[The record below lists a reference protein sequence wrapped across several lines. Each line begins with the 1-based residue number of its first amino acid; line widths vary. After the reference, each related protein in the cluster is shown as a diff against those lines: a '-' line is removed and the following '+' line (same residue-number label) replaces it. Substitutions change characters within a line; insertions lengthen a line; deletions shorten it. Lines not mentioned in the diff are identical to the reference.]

1 MERDEGRRSQPA
13 DADEYLLPLPV
24 PAGEPA
30 RSMRFRRIPAGAFRM
45 GARSGV
51 PEEEPVHRVEVPYE
65 FWLGTYVVSQAE
77 YAAVVRGLGL
87 ESQSRADGESWV
99 AEPSHFA
106 HRPDHPVENVSW
118 RDAALWCQALTGELQ
133 AGGHKVICRL
143 PTQIEWEYACRAGTE
158 TEYWCGDDE
167 SDLAKIA
174 WFGEDVRKGGT
185 HPVHSAPAANGPTG
199 NGFGLAGMHG
209 NVWEWCQ
216 DGEDSIAYRR
226 LVGGAIARQPDVAGG
241 AIESELASDRLRVIR
256 GGAWLLTAE
265 RCRSAFRFRFRPDV
279 RYVVRGFRV
288 CLVRG
293 PAASQEQAGGGAA
306 PAKGGAEG
314 EQAEPDKAGG
324 ARPQSGAAGETV
336 AAAIAKRPGGR
347 VVENPASDEG
357 QALLD
362 VAAGRSPAADA
373 PGGVPDAVGVPSLVI
388 GDLERDQDCGHSTLD
403 FRSFTSLTHLCLWS
417 LGDLEEIA
425 GLPESLERLD
435 LRGCRKLRSIPGVML
450 PRLETLDLGECVGL
464 PALPQGLE
472 APALRW
478 LHLDDCTGI
487 EDGQKTT
494 HAVNTLLQAATSLE
508 ELTLFNCRWLGS
520 LLLPEPSEDRYVAS
534 IGDPRFP
541 ERHLKKLVLPGCTG
555 LKELPNLAG
564 YPWLHHLD
572 LRGCSELKEMPRFH
586 MGERDGRPIGLRTL
600 YATGCDKMRTFR
612 GLDIRRVHRGEST
625 AAIGESAAAGEK
637 VNVAGQFRTLSTL
650 ADDPAELRMAKVL
663 FLGSGR
669 CGKTTVSKAL
679 PWVQLPLE
687 ARRSLAGTPAD
698 PTVPQESTLNIR
710 LEEVAF
716 AAHDDTEGALTTVH
730 IWDFGGQ
737 EIYHNTHR
745 LFASEGAVFVIVTT
759 HEDIHRQRVDD
770 EIARE
775 CHRAI
780 GKTEEEYRD
789 ENTYRE
795 LDYWLDY
802 VWDAR
807 GLRSVSEY
815 GTSERTPRVVIVMT
829 GPARANVASYLGDQA
844 GRYRSL
850 LETKR
855 ISVYEV
861 DIDKDQ
867 LSRDT
872 NPVESLRK
880 WVAAEAVAAADDLG
894 IRMPRLYAA
903 MARWC
908 SEQVLNNAT
917 EGREAE
923 PIETLVPAAWH
934 DQVRVFLPNA
944 SAKTARSVAGYLHA
958 CGRVFFPERF
968 RDRLPIVIDQAWAVE
983 LVYRLI
989 LDVNGRDK
997 TRATLRNLT
1006 RTPFPWS
1013 ELISLYPKTHDVQKH
1028 GEFLHTLLEGCDI
1041 ILDHGGGKCVAIH
1054 PPLLGQLDA
1063 RLTQH
1068 LVEGWSFSKGRGHGA
1083 AGGVNHSFA
1092 IHSTP
1097 NGLTLGRNAFQR
1109 VVASLLQG
1117 RNRELRDF
1125 LFFGESRP
1133 DDARRQLG
1141 SFSTSLQDVAVW
1153 DNGFQISWLMER
1165 RPDTGDL
1172 SEVLRAVDVDLAAS
1186 LTVRMEW
1193 VPSVVT
1199 SRSRPRE
1206 SFRGG
1211 IFVQMLCSDEATM
1224 AERLREVLFGRRD
1237 TAGRLT
1243 APSRAGLAPPLGDYS
1258 FTLDPSDTSRDLVL
1272 HDFRPEELDSE
1283 TARCLRGF
1291 GQPGWAHENGPKN
1304 GGRFDVA
1311 ISYRRKAS
1319 EPFVKAMFEALS
1331 AKGILAYY
1339 DRERMMDNE
1348 NPTPATRAPNT
1359 LDRIYDTLR
1368 QARLL
1373 IIVPSE
1379 DYFAP
1384 PVSQP
1389 THADNIFCPV
1399 ELAEAVVADRD
1410 AAGDRSLGEATRVL
1424 WVAPSD
1430 GKQIIQA
1437 ELHDSIMAVLQ
1448 GIYANVVYPRRA
1460 PGKMVTAV
1468 HRREN
1473 ESVDNAVNDCSGL
1486 LEWIKLVTHGTDQYL
1501 IAPRQPDGSGQKWD
1515 FSAIVERIDAA
1526 LRRP

>member
-1 MERDEGRRSQPA
+1 MQDEIALNGQPA
-13 DADEYLLPLPV
+13 DADEFLLPLPV

-45 GARSGV
+45 GARSGE

-87 ESQSRADGESWV
+87 EGQPRADGESWT
-99 AEPSHFA
+99 AEPSRFA
-106 HRPDHPVENVSW
+106 GRPDHPVENVSW
-118 RDAALWCQALTGELQ
+118 RDAALWCHALTVALKERGLN
-133 AGGHKVICRL
+133 VICRL
-143 PTQIEWEYACRAGTE
+143 PTEIEWEYACRAGTE

-167 SDLAKIA
+167 SDLTKVA
-174 WFGEDVRKGGT
+174 WFDGNGQPLGT
-185 HPVHSAPAANGPTG
+185 HPVDSVPAADPPTG
-199 NGFGLAGMHG
+199 HGFWLAGMHG
-209 NVWEWCQ
+209 NVQEWCHEPF
-216 DGEDSIAYRR
+216 DDEAYRR
-226 LVGGAIARQPDVAGG
+226 RAAGLRARQPQVAGS
-241 AIESELASDRLRVIR
+241 ATEDAVASRRNRVVR
-256 GGAWLLTAE
+256 GGGWLHTSLW
-265 RCRSAFRFRFRPDV
+265 CRSAFRREDWPTV
-279 RYVVRGFRV
+279 SSIAPGFRV

-293 PAASQEQAGGGAA
+293 PAGEHEQHG
-306 PAKGGAEG
+306 
-314 EQAEPDKAGG
+314 D
-324 ARPQSGAAGETV
+324 AAGEAV
-336 AAAIAKRPGGR
+336 ATAIVKQLGGHD
-347 VVENPASDEG
+347 VEDPASVEG
-357 QALLD
+357 HALLD
-362 VAAGRSPAADA
+362 IAAGRSPAADA
-373 PGGVPDAVGVPSLVI
+373 SGCFSDATGIPSIVI
-388 GDLERDQDCGHSTLD
+388 GDLRSDQPCGHQKLD
-403 FRSFTSLTHLCLWS
+403 FSRFTSLTHLCLWG
-417 LGDLEEIA
+417 LDDLEEIE

-435 LRGCRKLRSIPGVML
+435 LRGCKKLRTIPGAKL
-450 PRLETLDLGECVGL
+450 PRLETLDLGGCVGL
-464 PALPQGLE
+464 PGLPKGLE

-487 EDGQKTT
+487 EKCDDTT
-494 HAVNTLLQAATSLE
+494 DALHALLKAATSLE
-508 ELTLFNCRWLGS
+508 ELTLRACHWLET
-520 LLLPEPSEDRYVAS
+520 LRLPDQSKNPYVAS

-541 ERHLKKLVLPGCTG
+541 ERHLKKLVLRNCT
-555 LKELPNLAG
+555 NLQKFPDLDR
-564 YPWLHHLD
+564 YRWLHHLD
-572 LRGCSELKEMPRFH
+572 LRGCGKLEAMPRFH
-586 MGERDGRPIGLRTL
+586 VDEADGRPTGLRTL
-600 YATGCDKMRTFR
+600 YATGCKEMRKFC

-650 ADDPAELRMAKVL
+650 AGDAADLRMAKVL

-716 AAHDDTEGALTTVH
+716 APHDDTEGALTTVH

-759 HEDIHRQRVDD
+759 HEDIHQQRVDD
-770 EIARE
+770 EIARG

-780 GKTEEEYRD
+780 GKTEKEYRD

-807 GLRSVSEY
+807 GLRSVSDYE
-815 GTSERTPRVVIVMT
+815 TSERSPRVVIVMT

-880 WVAAEAVAAADDLG
+880 WAAAEAVAAADDLG

-903 MARWC
+903 MAQWC

-934 DQVRVFLPNA
+934 DQVRIFLPNA
-944 SAKTARSVAGYLHA
+944 STEVARSVAGYLHA

-997 TRATLRNLT
+997 TRAKLRNLT

-1013 ELISLYPKTHDVQKH
+1013 ELISLYPKKHDVRKH
-1028 GEFLHTLLEGCDI
+1028 GEFLHTLLEGCDM
-1041 ILDHGGGKCVAIH
+1041 ILDHDGEKCVAIH
-1054 PPLLGQLDA
+1054 PPLLGELDA
-1063 RLTQH
+1063 KLTHQ
-1068 LVEGWSFSKGRGHGA
+1068 LVKGWSFPKGRGHGA

-1109 VVASLLQG
+1109 VVASFLQG
-1117 RNRELRDF
+1117 RNHELRDC

-1172 SEVLRAVDVDLAAS
+1172 SEVLRPVDVDLAKS

-1258 FTLDPSDTSRDLVL
+1258 FTPDPSDTSRDLLL
-1272 HDFRPEELDSE
+1272 HDLRPEDLDAE

-1319 EPFVKAMFEALS
+1319 EPFVRSMFEALS
-1331 AKGILAYY
+1331 ANGILAYY
-1339 DRERMMDNE
+1339 DRERMMDDE
-1348 NPTPATRAPNT
+1348 KPTAGARAPNT

-1368 QARLL
+1368 DARLL
-1373 IIVPSE
+1373 VIVPST

-1389 THADNIFCPV
+1389 TQADNIFCPV
-1399 ELAEAVVADRD
+1399 ELAEAIVADRE
-1410 AAGDRSLGEATRVL
+1410 GSQNQSQGGATRVL

-1430 GKQIIQA
+1430 GRQIIHA
-1437 ELHDSIMAVLQ
+1437 ELHNFIEAVLE
-1448 GIYANVVYPRRA
+1448 GIYSNVVYPRRA

-1473 ESVDNAVNDCSGL
+1473 ESVDNAVNDRSGL
-1486 LEWIKLVTHGTDQYL
+1486 LQWIELVTHGTDQYL
-1501 IAPRQPDGSGQKWD
+1501 IAPREPDGSGPKWD
-1515 FSAIVERIDAA
+1515 FSAIVERINKA

>member
-1 MERDEGRRSQPA
+1 MGIDDISRGQPA
-13 DADEYLLPLPV
+13 DADEFLLPLPV
-24 PAGEPA
+24 PAGEPR
-30 RSMRFRRIPAGAFRM
+30 RSMRFRRIPAGVFRM

-51 PEEEPVHRVEVPYE
+51 SEEEPVHRVEVPYE

-77 YAAVVRGLGL
+77 YAAVVHGLGL
-87 ESQSRADGESWV
+87 EGQPRADGESWA

-106 HRPDHPVENVSW
+106 SRPDHPVEKVSW
-118 RDAALWCQALTGELQ
+118 RDAALWCHALTGELQ
-133 AGGHKVICRL
+133 ARGHKVICRL
-143 PTQIEWEYACRAGTE
+143 PIEIEWEYACRAGTE

-167 SDLAKIA
+167 SNLAKVA
-174 WFGEDVRKGGT
+174 WFGEEWQKGST
-185 HPVHSAPAANGPTG
+185 HLVESTPAADLPVSNA
-199 NGFGLAGMHG
+199 FGSVGTHG

-216 DGEDSIAYRR
+216 DGADSSAYRS
-226 LVGGAIARQPDVAGG
+226 LVGGVIARPTDIAGG
-241 AIESELASDRLRVIR
+241 AIESEVASVRPRVFR
-256 GGAWLLTAE
+256 GGAWDRTAGW
-265 RCRSAFRFRFRPDV
+265 CRSAYRSRGPDGRFDSL
-279 RYVVRGFRV
+279 GFRV

-293 PAASQEQAGGGAA
+293 PAASQKQAGGGAA
-306 PAKGGAEG
+306 PAKRGAEG
-314 EQAEPDKAGG
+314 EQAEPNKAGG
-324 ARPQSGAAGETV
+324 ARPQSTAAGETG
-336 AAAIAKRPGGR
+336 AAAIAKRPGGHDVR
-347 VVENPASDEG
+347 DLDSDEG

-362 VAAGRSPAADA
+362 IAAGRSPAAHA
-373 PGGVPDAVGVPSLVI
+373 PGGVPDAAGVPSLVI
-388 GDLERDQDCGHSTLD
+388 GDLERDQDCGYSTVD
-403 FRSFTSLTHLCLWS
+403 FRSFTSLTHLCLWR
-417 LGDLEEIA
+417 LDDLEDIE

-435 LRGCRKLRSIPGVML
+435 LRGCEKLRSIPGVKL
-450 PRLETLDLGECVGL
+450 PRLETLDLGGCVGL
-464 PALPQGLE
+464 PGLPKGLE

-487 EDGQKTT
+487 ENAAESTQS
-494 HAVNTLLQAATSLE
+494 VNTLLQAATSLE
-508 ELTLFNCRWLGS
+508 ELTLVNCGWLGS
-520 LLLPEPSEDRYVAS
+520 LLLPRQSGNPYVAS

-541 ERHLKKLVLPGCTG
+541 ERHLKKLALRGCTN
-555 LKELPNLAG
+555 LQKLPDLNG

-586 MGERDGRPIGLRTL
+586 VGERDGRPTGLRTL
-600 YATGCDKMRTFR
+600 YATGCKEMQTFC

-625 AAIGESAAAGEK
+625 ASIGESAATGTE

-650 ADDPAELRMAKVL
+650 AGDSADLRMAKVL

-687 ARRSLAGTPAD
+687 TRTSLAGTPAD
-698 PTVPQESTLNIR
+698 PTVPQASTLNIR
-710 LEEVAF
+710 LEQVAF
-716 AAHDDTEGALTTVH
+716 ESHDDTDSPPTTVH

-745 LFASEGAVFVIVTT
+745 LFASEGAVFLIVTT
-759 HEDIHRQRVDD
+759 HEQIHEKRVDD

-775 CHRAI
+775 CHLAI
-780 GKTEEEYRD
+780 GKTEEAFRK

-795 LDYWLDY
+795 LEYWLDY

-807 GLRSVSEY
+807 GLRSVSDY
-815 GTSERTPRVVIVMT
+815 GTSPRSPRVVIVMT

-844 GRYRSL
+844 GRYKSL
-850 LETKR
+850 LEQKR
-855 ISVYEV
+855 IDVYEV
-861 DIDKDQ
+861 NIDKDERA
-867 LSRDT
+867 SDT
-872 NPVESLRK
+872 KAVEALRK
-880 WVAAEAVAAADDLG
+880 RVAAEAVAVADDLG

-903 MARWC
+903 MAQWC
-908 SEQVLNNAT
+908 SEQVLNNAA
-917 EGREAE
+917 GAREVK
-923 PIETLVPAAWH
+923 PIETIAFEAWH
-934 DQVRVFLPNA
+934 DQVRAFLPTA
-944 SAKTARSVAGYLHA
+944 SAEIAWSVAGYLHA

-968 RDRLPIVIDQAWAVE
+968 RNRLPIVVDQAWAVE
-983 LVYRLI
+983 LVYKLV
-989 LDVNGRDK
+989 LDVNGRDA
-997 TRATLRNLT
+997 TRAQRRRLT
-1006 RTPFPWS
+1006 RSAFPWS
-1013 ELISLYPKTHDVQKH
+1013 ELISLYPKKHDIRKH
-1028 GEFLHTLLEGCDI
+1028 GEFLRTLLEGCDI
-1041 ILDHGGGKCVAIH
+1041 ILDHDGEKCVAIH
-1054 PPLLGQLDA
+1054 PPLLGEMDA
-1063 RLTQH
+1063 TLRHH
-1068 LVEGWSFSKGRGHGA
+1068 LVEGWSFPKGRGHGA

-1109 VVASLLQG
+1109 VVATFLQG

-1125 LFFGESRP
+1125 LFFGESRL

-1141 SFSTSLQDVAVW
+1141 SFSTALQEVTMW

-1165 RPDTGDL
+1165 RPDTGDI
-1172 SEVLRAVDVDLAAS
+1172 SEVLRPVDVDRA
-1186 LTVRMEW
+1186 TPIVVRMEW

-1199 SRSRPRE
+1199 NRSRPRE

-1211 IFVQMLCSDEATM
+1211 IFIQMLCSDEATTL
-1224 AERLREVLFGRRD
+1224 ERLREVLFGRRD
-1237 TAGRLT
+1237 GSGRLT
-1243 APSRAGLAPPLGDYS
+1243 SPSRGGLAPPLGDYS
-1258 FTLDPSDTSRDLVL
+1258 FTLDPSDTSRDLLL
-1272 HDFRPEELDSE
+1272 HDFRPEDLDAE

-1331 AKGILAYY
+1331 ANGILAYY
-1339 DRERMMDNE
+1339 DRERMMDDE
-1348 NPTPATRAPNT
+1348 RPTAGARAPNT

-1368 QARLL
+1368 DARLL

-1399 ELAEAVVADRD
+1399 ELAEAIVADRE
-1410 AAGDRSLGEATRVL
+1410 GGNNRLQGGATRVL

-1430 GKQIIQA
+1430 GEQIIHA
-1437 ELHDSIMAVLQ
+1437 EIHNFIEAVLN

-1460 PGKMVTAV
+1460 PGKTVTAV

-1473 ESVDNAVNDCSGL
+1473 ESVDSAANDRSGL
-1486 LEWIKLVTHGTDQYL
+1486 QQWIELVTHGTDQYL
-1501 IAPRQPDGSGQKWD
+1501 IAPRQPDGSGPGWD

>member
-1 MERDEGRRSQPA
+1 
-13 DADEYLLPLPV
+13 
-24 PAGEPA
+24 
-30 RSMRFRRIPAGAFRM
+30 M
-45 GARSGV
+45 G
-51 PEEEPVHRVEVPYE
+51 
-65 FWLGTYVVSQAE
+65 
-77 YAAVVRGLGL
+77 
-87 ESQSRADGESWV
+87 
-99 AEPSHFA
+99 
-106 HRPDHPVENVSW
+106 
-118 RDAALWCQALTGELQ
+118 
-133 AGGHKVICRL
+133 
-143 PTQIEWEYACRAGTE
+143 
-158 TEYWCGDDE
+158 
-167 SDLAKIA
+167 
-174 WFGEDVRKGGT
+174 
-185 HPVHSAPAANGPTG
+185 
-199 NGFGLAGMHG
+199 
-209 NVWEWCQ
+209 
-216 DGEDSIAYRR
+216 
-226 LVGGAIARQPDVAGG
+226 
-241 AIESELASDRLRVIR
+241 
-256 GGAWLLTAE
+256 
-265 RCRSAFRFRFRPDV
+265 
-279 RYVVRGFRV
+279 
-288 CLVRG
+288 
-293 PAASQEQAGGGAA
+293 
-306 PAKGGAEG
+306 
-314 EQAEPDKAGG
+314 
-324 ARPQSGAAGETV
+324 
-336 AAAIAKRPGGR
+336 
-347 VVENPASDEG
+347 
-357 QALLD
+357 
-362 VAAGRSPAADA
+362 
-373 PGGVPDAVGVPSLVI
+373 
-388 GDLERDQDCGHSTLD
+388 ST
-403 FRSFTSLTHLCLWS
+403 S
-417 LGDLEEIA
+417 
-425 GLPESLERLD
+425 
-435 LRGCRKLRSIPGVML
+435 
-450 PRLETLDLGECVGL
+450 
-464 PALPQGLE
+464 
-472 APALRW
+472 
-478 LHLDDCTGI
+478 
-487 EDGQKTT
+487 
-494 HAVNTLLQAATSLE
+494 
-508 ELTLFNCRWLGS
+508 
-520 LLLPEPSEDRYVAS
+520 
-534 IGDPRFP
+534 
-541 ERHLKKLVLPGCTG
+541 
-555 LKELPNLAG
+555 
-564 YPWLHHLD
+564 
-572 LRGCSELKEMPRFH
+572 
-586 MGERDGRPIGLRTL
+586 
-600 YATGCDKMRTFR
+600 
-612 GLDIRRVHRGEST
+612 
-625 AAIGESAAAGEK
+625 
-637 VNVAGQFRTLSTL
+637 
-650 ADDPAELRMAKVL
+650 
-663 FLGSGR
+663 
-669 CGKTTVSKAL
+669 
-679 PWVQLPLE
+679 
-687 ARRSLAGTPAD
+687 
-698 PTVPQESTLNIR
+698 
-710 LEEVAF
+710 
-716 AAHDDTEGALTTVH
+716 
-730 IWDFGGQ
+730 
-737 EIYHNTHR
+737 
-745 LFASEGAVFVIVTT
+745 VFVIVTT
-759 HEDIHRQRVDD
+759 HEDIHQQRVDD
-770 EIARE
+770 EIARG

-780 GKTEEEYRD
+780 GKTEKEYRD

-815 GTSERTPRVVIVMT
+815 GTSERSPRVVIVMT

-903 MARWC
+903 MAQWC
-908 SEQVLNNAT
+908 SEQLLNKAT
-917 EGREAE
+917 KGREAE
-923 PIETLVPAAWH
+923 TIETMVPDAWH

-944 SAKTARSVAGYLHA
+944 SAETARSVAGYLHA
-958 CGRVFFPERF
+958 CGRVFFPEGF
-968 RDRLPIVIDQAWAVE
+968 RDRLPIVIDQAWAVDLIYG
-983 LVYRLI
+983 LVLG
-989 LDVNGRDK
+989 VNGSDE
-997 TRATLRNLT
+997 TRAKRRKLT
-1006 RTPFPWS
+1006 RTPFLWS
-1013 ELISLYPKTHDVQKH
+1013 ELISLYPKKHDIRKH
-1028 GEFLHTLLEGCDI
+1028 GEFLRTLLEGCDI

-1117 RNRELRDF
+1117 RNHELRDF
-1125 LFFGESRP
+1125 LVFGVSRP
-1133 DDARRQLG
+1133 DEARRQLG
-1141 SFSTSLQDVAVW
+1141 SFSTSLQDLKVW

-1165 RPDTGDL
+1165 RPDTGDIT
-1172 SEVLRAVDVDLAAS
+1172 EVLRAVDVDLATS

-1258 FTLDPSDTSRDLVL
+1258 FTLDPSDTSRDLAL
-1272 HDFRPEELDSE
+1272 HDFRPEDLDAE
-1283 TARCLRGF
+1283 TASCLRGF

-1348 NPTPATRAPNT
+1348 SPTAAARAPNT

-1368 QARLL
+1368 DARLL

-1384 PVSQP
+1384 PVCEP

-1399 ELAEAVVADRD
+1399 ELAEAVVADRS
-1410 AAGDRSLGEATRVL
+1410 AVNERVKGQATRVL

-1430 GKQIIQA
+1430 VRQIIQA
-1437 ELHDSIMAVLQ
+1437 EIHNFIEAVLV

-1473 ESVDNAVNDCSGL
+1473 ESVDNAVNDRAGL
-1486 LEWIKLVTHGTDQYL
+1486 QQWIELVTHGTDQYL
-1501 IAPRQPDGSGQKWD
+1501 IAPRQPDGSGPRWD
-1515 FSAIVERIDAA
+1515 FSAIVERIVAA